1 MGALKYPVP
10 SQCFWVDVDVG
21 VMLAII
27 GDVIFALEYDVA
39 CRMEDSDE
47 DVFDGG
53 RHVIGGI
60 VWFVVI

>member
-1 MGALKYPVP
+1 M
-10 SQCFWVDVDVG
+10 G
-21 VMLAII
+21 VMFGVI
-27 GDVIFALEYDVA
+27 GDVIVALEYDVA

-60 VWFVVI
+60 VWFVLI

>member
-1 MGALKYPVP
+1 MGVKL
-10 SQCFWVDVDVG
+10 G
-21 VMLAII
+21 II
-27 GDVIFALEYDVA
+27 GDVIFVLEYDDA

-60 VWFVVI
+60 VWFVLV

>member
-1 MGALKYPVP
+1 M
-10 SQCFWVDVDVG
+10 G

-47 DVFDGG
+47 DVFVGG
-53 RHVIGGI
+53 RHVIWGI
-60 VWFVVI
+60 VWVI